1 MHRLAPALLPRAS
14 STAPAANAASPER
27 REMEEEILRLGNG
40 ALRRVV
46 MRVQSSVASVASV
59 AAVTVV
65 VAAADV
71 GEAGEVAVVI
81 VVIAVAVLATVD
93 IAVLAGELLEDAG
106 LALEDLAA
114 QLTATSEEVLGGGR
128 VDGGPH
134 LADCARF
141 WASSE
146 KKIGC
151 VRSGSPRISTLA
163 A

>member
-81 VVIAVAVLATVD
+81 GVVIAAVAVLATVD
-93 IAVLAGELLEDAG
+93 IAVLASELFEDAG

-134 LADCARF
+134 LADCAR
-141 WASSE
+141 WASQAR
-146 KKIGC
+146 KK
-151 VRSGSPRISTLA
+151 
-163 A
+163 

>member
-1 MHRLAPALLPRAS
+1 M
-14 STAPAANAASPER
+14 
-27 REMEEEILRLGNG
+27 
-40 ALRRVV
+40 
-46 MRVQSSVASVASV
+46 ASVAAV

-134 LADCARF
+134 LADCAR

-151 VRSGSPRISTLA
+151 VRTGSPNLRREA
-163 A
+163 AR